1 MLNGC
6 QIFLAG
12 SKGLIKPV
20 SGPESV
26 FAHFHSKPFR
36 CRGARSGPNLS
47 GRRQA
52 TPYDASLTTLGFGVS
67 GSTGFCR
74 RNLEIWGL
82 SAANV
87 SHIVQNDP
95 VPLKRLILEPTIELS
110 AHVLEQPTAVVG
122 CCGGSL
128 WPQMAC
134 MSLPWARA
142 FWTPVEGARLG
153 GQRRLS
159 P

>member
-1 MLNGC
+1 MFFFVPHGVPSERTRKLGADRAPGRRFSFGANQQKHSSDLRPPLSGRSIPLLFFKARARQQKLEPPAIGPWRRPVLNGC

-20 SGPESV
+20 SGPESII
-26 FAHFHSKPFR
+26 AHFHSKPFR

-74 RNLEIWGL
+74 RNLEI
-82 SAANV
+82 
-87 SHIVQNDP
+87 
-95 VPLKRLILEPTIELS
+95 
-110 AHVLEQPTAVVG
+110 
-122 CCGGSL
+122 
-128 WPQMAC
+128 
-134 MSLPWARA
+134 
-142 FWTPVEGARLG
+142 
-153 GQRRLS
+153 
-159 P
+159 